1 MNTPT
6 VVTERLI
13 LRKFTENDIN
23 AIYKIFSDAQVNT
36 FLPWFTLKSLQDA
49 EVFYK
54 TRYADTY
61 ILPSAYNYAVCLKTN
76 DLPIGYINVNMKDGY
91 DLGYGLRKEYWRQ
104 GLITEAGKAV
114 IGQLKKDGIP
124 YVTATHD
131 INNSRSGAV
140 MKRLGMR
147 YKYTYVEQ
155 WQPKNLSV
163 TFRMYQLN
171 LDGNEDRVYN
181 KYWDAASV
189 RFIET
194 NI

>member
-1 MNTPT
+1 
-6 VVTERLI
+6 
-13 LRKFTENDIN
+13 
-23 AIYKIFSDAQVNT
+23 
-36 FLPWFTLKSLQDA
+36 
-49 EVFYK
+49 
-54 TRYADTY
+54 
-61 ILPSAYNYAVCLKTN
+61 
-76 DLPIGYINVNMKDGY
+76 MKDGY

-181 KYWDAASV
+181 KYWDASSV

-194 NI
+194 DI

>member
-1 MNTPT
+1 M
-6 VVTERLI
+6 R
-13 LRKFTENDIN
+13 
-23 AIYKIFSDAQVNT
+23 
-36 FLPWFTLKSLQDA
+36 
-49 EVFYK
+49 
-54 TRYADTY
+54 

-76 DLPIGYINVNMKDGY
+76 DLPIGYINADMKDGY

-114 IGQLKKDGIP
+114 IGQLKQDGIP

-131 INNSRSGAV
+131 VNNSRSGAV

-194 NI
+194 DI